1 MRSAG
6 QGTCPGRSERR
17 TLPHGCRAATSS
29 ARAAWPQPALSS
41 SPWGFPC
48 GCLCGRQR
56 WSQYHT
62 PLIPLYR
69 PVLGARVL
77 ARRVEPCR
85 RGSFARRR
93 PAGAENHECGT
104 RSPAPTRCPLCSLL
118 GILITKH
125 IDRSGQ
131 ITLARSSPT
140 HYHPNERRASGSWSL
155 EMANAV
161 TGAVEQ
167 GGDNGTTPRRNTIKQ
182 SSPPSLQE
190 LGIS

>member
-1 MRSAG
+1 VL
-6 QGTCPGRSERR
+6 ER
-17 TLPHGCRAATSS
+17 PAEVV
-29 ARAAWPQPALSS
+29 QP
-41 SPWGFPC
+41 
-48 GCLCGRQR
+48 
-56 WSQYHT
+56 HT

-69 PVLGARVL
+69 PILERESGEHAKR
-77 ARRVEPCR
+77 RRVERCR
-85 RGSFARRR
+85 PPISHHSQPHIPLSITVRHPFHTTTNAEPGLQLHALSSCSF
-93 PAGAENHECGT
+93 
-104 RSPAPTRCPLCSLL
+104 L

-167 GGDNGTTPRRNTIKQ
+167 GGDNGTTPRRNTIK
-182 SSPPSLQE
+182 
-190 LGIS
+190 